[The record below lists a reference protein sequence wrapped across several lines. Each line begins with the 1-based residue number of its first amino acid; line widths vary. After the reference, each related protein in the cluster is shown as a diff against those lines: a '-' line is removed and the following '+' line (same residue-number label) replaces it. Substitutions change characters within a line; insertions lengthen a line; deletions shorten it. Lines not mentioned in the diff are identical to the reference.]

1 MALAATCTYPQ
12 ARSMPSPRPERLQ
25 LLARLLAAA
34 EELAGMG
41 SWELD
46 LVSGQTL
53 WSDGMYRVLGLP
65 LADRRHTE
73 AEILRQVHP
82 EDRERIGRLLADVV
96 ARPHAVPREGLQLD
110 LRMVRGDGSARELRA
125 IGRVERDDD
134 GQPARWIGSVQD
146 ITEQRLSERELRAHY
161 GVSQALRE
169 WESFEFGVVDLLR
182 RIATALEYPMASL
195 WLWDAGAEAL
205 ACRAFWTAPGL
216 DAGEFERSKRAISFR
231 PGEGK
236 PGLAWLTREPVVT
249 PDVAT
254 DLTFRPRDAATAR
267 GIASAVAFPAVGPDG
282 PVAVLSFYSCE
293 PRAPSAELVRTLTA
307 IGRELG
313 RFLSRRRAQLGP
325 QPLSDREMQV
335 LRLAAAGV
343 SGPDIAVHLRI
354 SPATIKT
361 HVEHIYEKLGV
372 GDRVA
377 AVAQALRTGLIS

>member
-1 MALAATCTYPQ
+1 
-12 ARSMPSPRPERLQ
+12 MPTPRPERLQ

-73 AEILRQVHP
+73 AEILRRVHP
-82 EDRERIGRLLADVV
+82 EDRERIGRMLADVV

-110 LRMVRGDGSARELRA
+110 LRMVRGDGSAREVRA

-134 GQPARWIGSVQD
+134 GQPVRWIGSVQD

-182 RIATALEYPMASL
+182 RIATALDYPMASL

-216 DAGEFERSKRAISFR
+216 DAGEFERSKRAITFR

-307 IGRELG
+307 IGGELG
-313 RFLSRRRAQLGP
+313 RFLSRRRAELGP

-361 HVEHIYEKLGV
+361 HFEHIYEKLGV